1 MPDNFGIKLG
11 IDGEKA
17 FKQALRE
24 INQDFKELG
33 SEMKLATSQFDKN
46 DRSVEALA
54 ARNEVLNKSID
65 AQKNKIETLRQAL
78 KNAEESF
85 GENDTRTKKWRT
97 ELNNAEAELND
108 MERELKQNTKEVEDN
123 SKAVKNSE
131 GKWDA
136 LGKVVKASA
145 AAIAAAWAAVSAAA
159 VAAGKALID
168 ATRAGAEYSDEVMT
182 QSQVTGIATDKLQEY
197 MYAAELVDV
206 STETLT
212 GSMARNIRSMS
223 SAAKGSGDAA
233 KAYAKLGV
241 SVTDTNGELRDSDT
255 VYWELIEALGKVDN
269 ETERD
274 ALAMQVLGKSAQELN
289 PLIKAGTDRMKELGQ
304 EAQDMGYVLSGDTLN
319 AYAAFDDNLQRLKN
333 TAMAAKNAFG
343 QVLLPTLTKLSSV
356 GTDALGKLSK
366 GLSDANGDLGK
377 IGDVVKEVLPE
388 VLDVVAEIVPEII
401 EIVIS
406 ALGAIGKTLVDHL
419 PQLIDTVV
427 ELHSQVLNAAY
438 GMLPKVAAAV
448 VQLLKGVVKTLADN
462 AGMII
467 TAVIDMVSSLITTI
481 ADSLPDI
488 VKAIIDIIEAVAK
501 SLIDNLPTLVESLMK
516 VITSL
521 ITTIADSL
529 PRLIRTLAD
538 IVTALVRQV
547 PSIIRTLVENLD
559 TIITSLLNGILE
571 AIPEL
576 IKAVIQVAVELVK
589 ATPQIITELI
599 KMVPQIIK
607 GIVDALLDP
616 KNIWELI
623 KAGGEIIVALG
634 EGIWEGLKALGESIL
649 AFFRGIWDSIKSI
662 FSSIWEGITGL
673 FSGSSGGI
681 DDVIAQLE
689 KDRGIKF
696 SSSAVT
702 DIKKIWSSGGGAV
715 GNIADTMGKIN
726 VYIDNYVA
734 NDSSDIEQLAE
745 RIMSA
750 AERQALRMGAMYY

>member
-65 AQKNKIETLRQAL
+65 AQKNKIDTLRQAL

-108 MERELKQNTKEVEDN
+108 MERELKQNTKDVEEN
-123 SKAVKNSE
+123 SKAVKDSE
-131 GKWDA
+131 GKWGG
-136 LGKVVKASA
+136 LGK
-145 AAIAAAWAAVSAAA
+145 AVSAAGNA
-159 VAAGKALID
+159 MADSWKSAMEAAGAAAKALVE
-168 ATRAGAEYSDEVMT
+168 ASVAGAEYSDEVLT
-182 QSQVTGIATDKLQEY
+182 QSQVTGIAADKLQEY

-223 SAAKGSGDAA
+223 AAANGTGNAA
-233 KAYAKLGV
+233 AAYAKLGV
-241 SVTDTNGELRDSDT
+241 SVTDANGELRDSDT

-274 ALAMQVLGKSAQELN
+274 ALAMQVLGRSAQELN
-289 PLIKAGTDRMKELGQ
+289 PLIEAGTDRMRELGQ
-304 EAQDMGYVLSGDTLN
+304 EARDTGYVLSDDTLN
-319 AYAAFDDNLQRLKN
+319 AYGKLDDSLRRLESGA
-333 TAMAAKNAFG
+333 TAAKNAFG
-343 QVLLPTLTKLSSV
+343 QILLPTLDKLGGAGV
-356 GTDALGKLSK
+356 NALGKFTKALNDS
-366 GLSDANGDLGK
+366 NGDLSQV
-377 IGDVVKEVLPE
+377 GDVIN
-388 VLDVVAEIVPEII
+388 EIVPEVLGVI
-401 EIVIS
+401 EETIPELITLVES
-406 ALGAIGKTLVDHL
+406 ALTAISDALVKNL
-419 PQLIDTVV
+419 PQIIDTVV
-427 ELHSQVLNAAY
+427 RMFGQVLEALTR
-438 GMLPKVAAAV
+438 MLPKLVSTIV
-448 VQLLKGVVKTLADN
+448 ELLKGVTKTIVSNAD
-462 AGMII
+462 MII
-467 TAVIDMVSSLITTI
+467 TSVMDLVSTLIVSI
-481 ADSLPDI
+481 GDSLPDLLDM
-488 VKAIIDIIEAVAK
+488 IIDIIEAVAK

-538 IVTALVRQV
+538 IVTALVKQV
-547 PSIIRTLVENLD
+547 PSIIRTLIENLD

-571 AIPEL
+571 SIPEL

-589 ATPQIITELI
+589 ATPQIIAELI
-599 KMVPQIIK
+599 KMIPKIIT
-607 GIVDALLDP
+607 GIIDALLDP
-616 KNIWELI
+616 SNIWELI

-634 EGIWEGLKALGESIL
+634 KGIWEGLKALGESIIE
-649 AFFRGIWDSIKSI
+649 FFKGIWDSIKSI
-662 FSSIWEGITGL
+662 FSSIWDGIKSIFGFGGTTADDLISEAEAKYGIT
-673 FSGSSGGI
+673 FRSSAKADLRKILAGI
-681 DDVIAQLE
+681 TPYNASE
-689 KDRGIKF
+689 KVEKF
-696 SSSAVT
+696 S
-702 DIKKIWSSGGGAV
+702 I
-715 GNIADTMGKIN
+715 
-726 VYIDNYVA
+726 YIENYVA
-734 NDSSDIEQLAE
+734 NDNSDVEQLAE
-745 RIMSA
+745 RIMTA

>member
-65 AQKNKIETLRQAL
+65 AQKNKIDTLRQAL

-97 ELNNAEAELND
+97 ELNNAEAELNN

-123 SKAVKNSE
+123 SKAVEDSE

-136 LGKVVKASA
+136 LGKVVKAA
-145 AAIAAAWAAVSAAA
+145 AATIAAAWAAVSAAA

-168 ATRAGAEYSDEVMT
+168 ATTAGAEYSDEVLT
-182 QSQVTGIATDKLQEY
+182 QAQVTGIATDKLQEY

-233 KAYAKLGV
+233 AAYAKLGV
-241 SVTDTNGELRDSDT
+241 SVTDANGELRDSDT

-274 ALAMQVLGKSAQELN
+274 ALAMKVLGKSAQELN
-289 PLIKAGTDRMKELGQ
+289 PLIKAGTERMRELGQ
-304 EAQDMGYVLSGDTLN
+304 EARDTGYVLSDETLT
-319 AYAAFDDNLQRLKN
+319 AYGKLDDNLQRLKN
-333 TAMAAKNAFG
+333 GATAAKNAFG
-343 QVLLPTLTKLSSV
+343 QVLLPTLTKLSTV

-366 GLSDANGDLGK
+366 GLSDANGDLSK
-377 IGDVVKEVLPE
+377 ISEVIKEVLPE
-388 VLDVVAEIVPEII
+388 VLDVVSEIVPELL
-401 EIVIS
+401 EIVVS

-427 ELHSQVLNAAY
+427 GLLGQVLNALV
-438 GMLPKVAAAV
+438 GMLPKVASAV
-448 VQLLKGVVKTLADN
+448 VQLLKGVVKTLGDN
-462 AGMII
+462 AGMIV
-467 TAVIDMVSSLITTI
+467 TAVVDMVSSLITTI

-488 VKAIIDIIEAVAK
+488 VKSVIDIIEAVAK
-501 SLIDNLPTLVESLMK
+501 SLIDNLPTLVESLAK

-538 IVTALVRQV
+538 IVTALVKQV

-559 TIITSLLNGILE
+559 TIITSLLEGILDS
-571 AIPEL
+571 IPEL

-589 ATPQIITELI
+589 ATPQIIAELI
-599 KMVPQIIK
+599 KMVPKIIT
-607 GIVDALLDP
+607 GIIDALLDP
-616 KNIWELI
+616 NNIWELI

-634 EGIWEGLKALGESIL
+634 KGIWEGLKALGESIL
-649 AFFRGIWDSIKSI
+649 EFFRGIWDSIKSI
-662 FSSIWEGITGL
+662 FTSIWDGIKEIFGFGGSTADDLISEAEAKYGIT
-673 FSGSSGGI
+673 FRSSAKTDLRKILAGI
-681 DDVIAQLE
+681 TPYNASE
-689 KDRGIKF
+689 KMEKF
-696 SSSAVT
+696 S
-702 DIKKIWSSGGGAV
+702 I
-715 GNIADTMGKIN
+715 
-726 VYIDNYVA
+726 YIENYVA
-734 NDSSDIEQLAE
+734 NDNSDVEQLAE
-745 RIMSA
+745 RIMTA

>member
-46 DRSVEALA
+46 DRSVEALT

-65 AQKNKIETLRQAL
+65 AQKNKIDTLRQAL

-123 SKAVKNSE
+123 SKAVKDSE

-168 ATRAGAEYSDEVMT
+168 ATTAGAEYSDEVMT

-223 SAAKGSGDAA
+223 NAAKGSGDAA

-241 SVTDTNGELRDSDT
+241 SVTDANGELRDSDT

-289 PLIKAGTDRMKELGQ
+289 PLIKAGTDRMRELGQ
-304 EAQDMGYVLSGDTLN
+304 EARDAGYVLNDETLA
-319 AYAAFDDNLQRLKN
+319 AYGKLDDNLQRLKN
-333 TAMAAKNAFG
+333 GATAAKNAFG

-377 IGDVVKEVLPE
+377 IGDVVKEVLP
-388 VLDVVAEIVPEII
+388 DVVDAVME
-401 EIVIS
+401 VIPDLLGVVES
-406 ALGAIGKTLVDHL
+406 ALETIGRALLDNADTLISSAL
-419 PQLIDTVV
+419 SLLT
-427 ELHSQVLNAAY
+427 QVLNALFKA
-438 GMLPKVAAAV
+438 LPRVTDVVIKFLKGAARALLDNADLILSSLFQTI
-448 VQLLKGVVKTLADN
+448 QLLFEEIASSLPELVG
-462 AGMII
+462 I
-467 TAVIDMVSSLITTI
+467 VIDLIEKTALSLIENAPIILDSLMSVLTSALNTI
-481 ADSLPDI
+481 A
-488 VKAIIDIIEAVAK
+488 
-501 SLIDNLPTLVESLMK
+501 ESAPK
-516 VITSL
+516 
-521 ITTIADSL
+521 
-529 PRLIRTLAD
+529 LIRVLASL
-538 IVTALVRQV
+538 VTSVIQQV
-547 PSIIRTLVENLD
+547 PSIIKTLVSQLD
-559 TIITSLLNGILE
+559 TIISSLLTGVLE
-571 AIPEL
+571 AAPQL
-576 IKAVIQVAVELVK
+576 ILAVIQVAVELVK
-589 ATPQIITELI
+589 ATPQIIAELI
-599 KMVPQIIK
+599 KMIPKIIT
-607 GIVDALLDP
+607 GIIDALLDP
-616 KNIWELI
+616 NNIWELI

-634 EGIWEGLKALGESIL
+634 KGIWEGLKALGESIIE
-649 AFFRGIWDSIKSI
+649 FFKGIWDSIKSI
-662 FSSIWEGITGL
+662 FSSIWDGIKSIFGFGGSTADDLISEAEAKYGIT
-673 FSGSSGGI
+673 FRSSAKTDLRKILAGI
-681 DDVIAQLE
+681 TPYNASE
-689 KDRGIKF
+689 KMEKF
-696 SSSAVT
+696 S
-702 DIKKIWSSGGGAV
+702 I
-715 GNIADTMGKIN
+715 
-726 VYIDNYVA
+726 YIENYVA
-734 NDSSDIEQLAE
+734 NDNSDVEQLAE
-745 RIMSA
+745 RIMTA